1 MTGYTWTKQKSQAVE
16 LLAEGYTIEEAA
28 ARIGRSE
35 RQLYRWK
42 ADIEFLEELDRLSRM
57 IGAAN
62 KAERLRI
69 ANRMVREA
77 MRKQAPTTKD
87 LLEWLKYAQSETDG
101 IKLEL
106 TSLIEAAASVAGG
119 GQSGIDESGGDQ
131 EPGGDE

>member
-1 MTGYTWTKQKSQAVE
+1 MSGFKWTKVKAEAVE

-28 ARIGRSE
+28 ARIERSE

-42 ADIEFLEELDRLSRM
+42 ADINFLEELDRLSRM

-77 MRKQAPTTKD
+77 MRKQVPTTKD

-106 TSLIEAAASVAGG
+106 TSLIEAAGSVAGG
-119 GQSGIDESGGDQ
+119 GQVDVDDAGGA
-131 EPGGDE
+131 EE